1 MRGIYVGALF
11 GLVIT
16 AWLILLGSQNVRS
29 LGDLARFGSAV
40 FALLAPLQ
48 LAMAV
53 AFAALLTTAAV
64 AQEKDR
70 KTLDLLLLTRMTNSE
85 LVLGK
90 LLASSLSVFVL
101 IAAAVTEV
109 IGKGQEMVLVAVAG
123 KKTASECL
131 EAYIDSLFQW
141 LVKFPEH
148 ASVMGMLHYYGTVGA
163 EFKELNAKV
172 REVGEARI
180 ADMLHF
186 GKSGT
191 PSQRERELAKLIRE
205 LLIGNLTNVISSTDS
220 SQLLTDCQKLKKAV
234 FGLVDTYEKSGK
246 R

>member
-1 MRGIYVGALF
+1 
-11 GLVIT
+11 
-16 AWLILLGSQNVRS
+16 
-29 LGDLARFGSAV
+29 
-40 FALLAPLQ
+40 
-48 LAMAV
+48 MAV
-53 AFAALLTTAAV
+53 KGITRQHTHLEEAGENVTRQKIVNCTISILATEGPEKLSAFTV
-64 AQEKDR
+64 AKRASVRRSHVVYYYPQKKD
-70 KTLDLLLLTRMTNSE
+70 
-85 LVLGK
+85 
-90 LLASSLSVFVL
+90 L
-101 IAAAVTEV
+101 IAAAVSEV

-131 EAYIDSLFQW
+131 DAYIDSLFQW

-148 ASVMGMLHYYGTVGA
+148 ASVMGMLHYYGAVGA
-163 EFKELNAKV
+163 DFKELNAKV

-220 SQLLTDCQKLKKAV
+220 SQLLADCQKLKNAV
-234 FGLVDTYEKSGK
+234 FGLVDTYEKSK
-246 R
+246 KV